1 MEKEIYDGRLIHPAT
16 HLMVGPPSSGKT
28 FRTARILEAKNT
40 LIQDGEKIKNIV
52 FCYSVWQPTYAEL
65 DKKKV
70 VTRWVNKLPTL
81 EEYRNLVN
89 QYKDQ
94 GGSIVVIDD
103 FMGGLTKDLV
113 EIVTVES
120 RHNNTSTFI
129 LYQSLFPSNPLGRQI
144 SLNVKYIHAHKNPR
158 ENAQFAFMARQINPG
173 DYKWIVEAY
182 HEATRMPYSSFVIDL
197 MQETPEVLR
206 FRSHILPQEA
216 PMCVW
221 VKQGTQMMR
230 V

>member
-1 MEKEIYDGRLIHPAT
+1 MEKEIYDGRLLHPTT

-28 FRTARILEAKNT
+28 YRTARILESKNS
-40 LIQDGEKIKNIV
+40 LIQNGEAIKNIV
-52 FCYSVWQPTYAEL
+52 FCYSVWQSTYTEL
-65 DKKKV
+65 EKKKIV
-70 VTRWVNKLPTL
+70 NKWINKLPTL
-81 EEYRNLVN
+81 EEYLDLVRG
-89 QYKDQ
+89 YKDQ

-113 EIVTVES
+113 QIVTVES

-158 ENAQFAFMARQINPG
+158 ENAQFAFMARQINPS
-173 DYKWIVEAY
+173 DYKWIVESY
-182 HEATRMPYSSFVIDL
+182 HEATKLPYSSFVIDL
-197 MQETPEVLR
+197 MQETPEILR
-206 FRSHILPQEA
+206 FRSRILPHES

-221 VKQGTQMMR
+221 IKRGSQLM
-230 V
+230 